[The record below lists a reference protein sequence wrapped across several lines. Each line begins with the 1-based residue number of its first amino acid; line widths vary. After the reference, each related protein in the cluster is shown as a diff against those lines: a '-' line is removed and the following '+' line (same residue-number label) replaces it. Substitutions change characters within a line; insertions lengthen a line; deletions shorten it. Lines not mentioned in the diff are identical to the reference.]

1 MSTLSVII
9 PCFNNGKFLK
19 EMMDCCL
26 RQTFVDWELI
36 IVDDQSTDNTTH
48 QLIQEYVLR
57 DNRIKFYVRD
67 RLPKGSVVCRNIGF
81 DKSCG
86 KYIIHF
92 DADDLIPETCFE
104 RRVCFMEENPD
115 CDYATFP
122 TGAFYDGEPLPVWN
136 GQAYKGVK
144 LDNPD
149 LLSCF
154 LSNNYPFSC
163 WCNIY
168 KRSSIESLQWDEEV
182 LIYTDFS
189 FIVPCILAGL
199 KHKFCDLGNY
209 DYFYRKFKTGKNMCS
224 SFVSDEKCYSTNRLF
239 RLTIEEIKKLPNS
252 EKYLEDFKGLIIL
265 HFERLLL
272 EGNVNKIND
281 FISIFEN
288 IYPSNYVN
296 KLKRSANM
304 SLSNIPMKLHETW
317 VYFTLFF
324 NFPKKT
330 YWVFFTHA
338 LGKFILNRN

>member
-239 RLTIEEIKKLPNS
+239 RLTIEEIKKLFYKGSLGNQIFLKS
-252 EKYLEDFKGLIIL
+252 QKAFKQIEWKDAWQVYKDESDVTADFHARREVNQFLSARNRAI
-265 HFERLLL
+265 LL
-272 EGNVNKIND
+272 EG
-281 FISIFEN
+281 FEVPG
-288 IYPSNYVN
+288 ITV
-296 KLKRSANM
+296 RTAM
-304 SLSNIPMKLHETW
+304 
-317 VYFTLFF
+317 
-324 NFPKKT
+324 
-330 YWVFFTHA
+330 
-338 LGKFILNRN
+338 GKFLLYHQEGDFYE